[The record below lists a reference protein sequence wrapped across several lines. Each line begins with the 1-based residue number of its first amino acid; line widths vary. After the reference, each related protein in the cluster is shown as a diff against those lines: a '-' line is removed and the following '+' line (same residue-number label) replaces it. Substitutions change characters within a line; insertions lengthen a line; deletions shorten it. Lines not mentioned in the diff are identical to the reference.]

1 MRVRVRRARPLS
13 GLCGLDP
20 SLLLRGRLRWPTP
33 TREAAYWTTRRPW
46 RHSFA
51 LDQRWRWHRRGVP
64 LWRRQRR
71 VRETRAGMD
80 RAPVSPHA
88 PIQRHSAQT
97 RRCAREAARG
107 RRVSGGL
114 RGPGA
119 WSRPRNQP
127 ALPLRGQASTLG
139 GPQVAA
145 LPASSQRS
153 VGRRRRRTSTTDQA
167 LAASQR
173 MVWRGRSL
181 QTPLQ
186 KAQAP
191 QPPKA
196 CPTGR
201 PGALRTPSRQQVPL
215 ASRPPAP
222 QEAILL
228 AWCPR
233 QRWHSLALRTP
244 R

>member
-1 MRVRVRRARPLS
+1 MGSA
-13 GLCGLDP
+13 
-20 SLLLRGRLRWPTP
+20 
-33 TREAAYWTTRRPW
+33 TRRRPW

-64 LWRRQRR
+64 LWTRQRR
-71 VRETRAGMD
+71 VRETRGGMD

-139 GPQVAA
+139 APQVAA

-153 VGRRRRRTSTTDQA
+153 VGRRRRRTSPIATFA
-167 LAASQR
+167 KR
-173 MVWRGRSL
+173 CG
-181 QTPLQ
+181 
-186 KAQAP
+186 
-191 QPPKA
+191 
-196 CPTGR
+196 CPTS
-201 PGALRTPSRQQVPL
+201 L
-215 ASRPPAP
+215 
-222 QEAILL
+222 
-228 AWCPR
+228 
-233 QRWHSLALRTP
+233 HSLSSLCFFVLFRAGAV
-244 R
+244 